1 MTTNTERAADRVA
14 EMVAHDV
21 DVLAADPADE
31 NGQAYGPAKI
41 ARAAITAATAE
52 LPAVHLDADNRP
64 QVFVTAIRPGQV
76 GNVRVDKDGAFR
88 TIGAWGDPQN
98 AAEARERAYAYLALA
113 DALESGDYSPGQT
126 TQGVDQ

>member
-1 MTTNTERAADRVA
+1 MTTNIDRAAKIIADAFRPAMKGHADSIGGDLARELHKAGVI
-14 EMVAHDV
+14 
-21 DVLAADPADE
+21 AAD
-31 NGQAYGPAKI
+31 
-41 ARAAITAATAE
+41 
-52 LPAVHLDADNRP
+52 LPAVRVDADNRP

-88 TIGAWGDPQN
+88 TISAWGDPQN

-126 TQGVDQ
+126 IQGVDQ